1 MPRGCWRRTS
11 NTPLGRG
18 SICSPGKID
27 ELEKRLADARQAGQ
41 LPALAR
47 LGRRTA
53 EQKRLA
59 RYRRPHL
66 PADSATGVA
75 LCLWQGD
82 RLAPAIPQN
91 PPHRVLELNNKPA
104 SLPGWALLAVIYIEH
119 AGANRCAIVWLNPRV
134 RE

>member
-1 MPRGCWRRTS
+1 MPRGCWRHTS

-59 RYRRPHL
+59 RYRRPTYRQIL
-66 PADSATGVA
+66 QQVSLYGK
-75 LCLWQGD
+75 
-82 RLAPAIPQN
+82 AIGSN
-91 PPHRVLELNNKPA
+91 PPFPKTRRIVFLN
-104 SLPGWALLAVIYIEH
+104 
-119 AGANRCAIVWLNPRV
+119 
-134 RE
+134 

>member
-59 RYRRPHL
+59 RYRRPPQ

-75 LCLWQGD
+75 LWQGD
-82 RLAPAIPQN
+82 RFEPAIPQN
-91 PPHRVLELNNKPA
+91 PPHRVLEQQARLAARLGPA
-104 SLPGWALLAVIYIEH
+104 GSDLDRARRCKSMCYSVAESPSAGVIQ
-119 AGANRCAIVWLNPRV
+119 W
-134 RE
+134 

>member
-66 PADSATGVA
+66 PADSATGA
-75 LCLWQGD
+75 ALWQGEGWNGGSGIGGNGKAVQAVQID
-82 RLAPAIPQN
+82 IAKFNIWLTNTA
-91 PPHRVLELNNKPA
+91 VNNGGSTYNNTCQLSSHK
-104 SLPGWALLAVIYIEH
+104 
-119 AGANRCAIVWLNPRV
+119 
-134 RE
+134 